1 MTPPETDFVKNIIEA
16 ILFIS
21 ENPVPFEQIHSV
33 LEEVPLPEIRRA
45 ILDLQ
50 NEYEENSRGMIIME
64 IAGGYQML
72 SSPHYTDAIRRFF
85 KKKVKEK
92 LSSPA
97 LETLAIVA
105 YKQPVSRAD
114 VEQIRGVNSDGV
126 VAHLLSKGL
135 IKVAGRKEIPGRP
148 YIYGTTKQF
157 LEYFGLKSLKD
168 LPKLEDFPSLFTNSG
183 EVKAEFVQERGGSS
197 GEEPVAV
204 PFREGEGEEGDPSV
218 EGPPCPGHDARTEP
232 SAGEPGDDPGL
243 PAGESCGVPDDP
255 VTEACVER
263 PSPSVSPRVSD
274 LMLEAGEG
282 ALSSRG
288 SRLLDPDDGVLEDND
303 VTKETVHEPY

>member
-1 MTPPETDFVKNIIEA
+1 MTSPETDFVKNIIEA

-21 ENPVPFEQIHSV
+21 ENPVPLEQIHSV
-33 LEEVPLPEIRRA
+33 LEEVPLPDIRRT
-45 ILDLQ
+45 ILDLKA
-50 NEYEENSRGMIIME
+50 EYEENSRGMIIME

-97 LETLAIVA
+97 LETLAIIA

-135 IKVAGRKEIPGRP
+135 IKVVGRKEIPGRP

-168 LPKLEDFPSLFTNSG
+168 LPKLEDFPSLFTSSG
-183 EVKAEFVQERGGSS
+183 DVKPEFVQDHAAPADGEPLPEPSGEDGSPEPEAPRPEPGPLVSDVSS
-197 GEEPVAV
+197 GAS
-204 PFREGEGEEGDPSV
+204 EGLLFPSSD
-218 EGPPCPGHDARTEP
+218 ERQGA
-232 SAGEPGDDPGL
+232 GL
-243 PAGESCGVPDDP
+243 PDGDVSAPYAAEPPGETGISDP
-255 VTEACVER
+255 A
-263 PSPSVSPRVSD
+263 P
-274 LMLEAGEG
+274 
-282 ALSSRG
+282 ALSQG
-288 SRLLDPDDGVLEDND
+288 PDLADCAETALDENEVM
-303 VTKETVHEPY
+303 KETVHEPY